1 MVKAWLVTSYMARV
15 INSLIDIT
23 PQGFPMMDDPRQPKK
38 PCFDHGAQ
46 GKFGLNEP
54 LNFGLKNHR
63 FQIVIPEVETV
74 PQFFNGS
81 PFWGIDKDHIPE

>member
-1 MVKAWLVTSYMARV
+1 MTHGQSMACNFVHGFWV

-23 PQGFPMMDDPRQPKK
+23 PQGFPMMDDPWQPKK

-54 LNFGLKNHR
+54 LNFGLKKTSFSNC
-63 FQIVIPEVETV
+63 
-74 PQFFNGS
+74 NSG
-81 PFWGIDKDHIPE
+81 G

>member
-1 MVKAWLVTSYMARV
+1 MSRG
-15 INSLIDIT
+15 S
-23 PQGFPMMDDPRQPKK
+23 QQK

-74 PQFFNGS
+74 PQFLNGS
-81 PFWGIDKDHIPE
+81 PFWGTDKNHIPE